1 MTLVEPKA
9 IGTPAE
15 RLDAHDKVTGTAP
28 YAFEHAVENPAYLYP
43 ILSTIGRGRVTAMD
57 TADAEALGGV
67 LAVLTVFDA
76 PRLADTSD
84 GELTILQDPEVHFRG
99 QFVGAVVAESPEVAR
114 HGAGLVRVDYDEAPH
129 DTDFRSDRDDLYAP
143 DDVNAG
149 FPTDTDDGDVDAALA
164 ASAVTVDRV
173 YSSAMEHNN
182 PMEPHATIAR
192 WTPGGSGP
200 VLTLHDSTQG
210 VHSVRQTLA
219 PLFGLEVEQ
228 VRVIAPYV
236 GGGFGSKGLPH
247 AHNVLAV
254 LAAQRSAGRPVKFA
268 LTRQQMFALS
278 AYRTATV
285 QHIRL
290 GADADGRL
298 TALSHEAIEQSAKI
312 KEFAE
317 QSAVPSRMMYSAPNR
332 HTTHR
337 LAALDVPAP
346 SWMRAPGETP
356 GMFAAEVAM
365 DELAAACGLDPIELR
380 IRNEPDV
387 DPSTGRPWSGR
398 RLTDCLREGA
408 RRFGWAERDATARS
422 RSDSEWQV
430 GLGVASATYPA
441 NTMPGSVAR
450 IVYQSDGTYSV
461 QIGSVDIGTG
471 AWTALTQ
478 IAADALGC
486 PLDSVVLQ
494 IGDTNLPPATVAGG
508 STGTTSWGSAIVA
521 AARAF
526 RDEHGGTPVPGAEA
540 SAGTLDNPDSGK
552 FALHS
557 FGAHFAEAH
566 VRRDSCEI
574 RVERMLGVFA
584 IGRVVN
590 ARTVRSQLIGGMTM
604 GVSMALHESSVND
617 PRFGH
622 VVTQDLA
629 SYHVSTHADIR
640 YLDAVCLDDVDAHAG
655 PVGSKGAGEIGIV
668 GAAAAV
674 ANAVHHATG
683 VRVRKVPI
691 HLDDLLPE

>member
-1 MTLVEPKA
+1 MTLVEPKV

-15 RLDAHDKVTGTAP
+15 RLDAHDKVTGAAS
-28 YAFEHAVENPAYLYP
+28 YAFEHTVDDPTYLYP
-43 ILSTIGRGRVTAMD
+43 ILSTIGRGRVTAVH
-57 TADAEALGGV
+57 TTDAEALDGV

-84 GELTILQDPEVHFRG
+84 GELAILQDPEVHFRG

-114 HGAGLVRVDYDEAPH
+114 HAASLVRVGYDEASH
-129 DTDFRSDRDDLYAP
+129 DTDFRSGRDDLYAP
-143 DDVNAG
+143 DEVNAG

-164 ASAVTVDRV
+164 GAAVTVDQV
-173 YSSAMEHNN
+173 YATAMEHNN

-210 VHSVRQTLA
+210 VHSVRKTLA

-247 AHNVLAV
+247 AHNVLVV
-254 LAAQRSAGRPVKFA
+254 LAAQRTAGRPVKFA

-278 AYRTATV
+278 AYRAPTV
-285 QHIRL
+285 QRVRL

-298 TALSHEAIEQSAKI
+298 TALSHGVITQSAKI

-317 QSAVPSRMMYSAPNR
+317 QAAVPSRMMYSTPTR

-356 GMFAAEVAM
+356 GMFAAEVAL
-365 DELAAACGLDPIELR
+365 DELAAACRLDPIELR

-387 DPSTGRPWSGR
+387 DPSTGHPWSGR

-408 RRFGWAERDATARS
+408 RRFGWADRDATARS

-450 IVYQSDGTYSV
+450 IVYQSDGTYTV

-478 IAADALGC
+478 IAADALEC
-486 PLDSVVLQ
+486 PLDSIALQ

-508 STGTTSWGSAIVA
+508 STGTTSWGSAVVA

-526 RDEHGGTPVPGAEA
+526 RAEHGTNPAPGAEA
-540 SAGTLDNPDSGK
+540 AAGTLDNPDADD

-557 FGAHFAEAH
+557 FGAHFVEAH
-566 VRRDSCEI
+566 VHRDSCEV

-640 YLDAVCLDDVDAHAG
+640 YLDAVCLDDVDEHAG
-655 PVGSKGAGEIGIV
+655 PLGAKGAGEIGIV

-691 HLDDLLPE
+691 HLDDLLPG

>member
-1 MTLVEPKA
+1 MTLVDPKV
-9 IGTPAE
+9 IGTSAE
-15 RLDAHDKVTGTAP
+15 RLDAHDKVTGTAL
-28 YAFEHAVENPAYLYP
+28 YAFEHPVEEPTYLHP
-43 ILSTIGRGRVTAMD
+43 ILSTIGRGRVTAMH
-57 TADAEALGGV
+57 TADAEALDGV

-84 GELTILQDPEVHFRG
+84 GELAILQDPQVHFRG
-99 QFVGAVVAESPEVAR
+99 QFVGAVVAETPEVAR
-114 HGAGLVRVDYDEAPH
+114 HGASLVRVDYDVESH
-129 DTDFRSDRDDLYAP
+129 DTDFHSGRDDLYAP
-143 DDVNAG
+143 EDVNAG
-149 FPTDTDDGDVDAALA
+149 FPTDTEDGDVEAALA
-164 ASAVTVDRV
+164 AAAVTVDQV
-173 YSSAMEHNN
+173 YSTAMEHNN
-182 PMEPHATIAR
+182 PMEPHAAIAR

-210 VHSVRQTLA
+210 VHSVRKTLA

-228 VRVIAPYV
+228 MRVIAPYV

-247 AHNVLAV
+247 AHDVLV
-254 LAAQRSAGRPVKFA
+254 VMAAQRVEGRPVKFA

-278 AYRTATV
+278 AYRTPTV

-290 GADADGRL
+290 GADEDGRL
-298 TALSHEAIEQSAKI
+298 TALAHEAIVQSAKI

-317 QSAVPSRMMYSAPNR
+317 QAAVPSRLMYSASTR
-332 HTTHR
+332 YTTHR
-337 LAALDVPAP
+337 LASLDVPAP

-365 DELAAACGLDPIELR
+365 DELAEACGLDPIELR
-380 IRNEPDV
+380 IRNEPGV

-408 RRFGWAERDATARS
+408 RRFGWADRNATAS
-422 RSDSEWQV
+422 ARSDSEWQV
-430 GLGVASATYPA
+430 GMGVASATYPA
-441 NTMPGSVAR
+441 NTSPGSVAR
-450 IVYQSDGTYSV
+450 IVYESDGTYTV

-486 PLDSVVLQ
+486 PLDAIVLQ
-494 IGDTNLPPATVAGG
+494 IGDTNLPSATVAGG
-508 STGTTSWGSAIVA
+508 STGTSSWGSAIVA
-521 AARAF
+521 AARSF
-526 RDEHGGTPVPGAEA
+526 RDEHGTSPAPGAET
-540 SAGTLDNPDSGK
+540 SAGTPDNPDAEK

-557 FGAHFAEAH
+557 FGAHFVEAH
-566 VRRDSCEI
+566 VHRDSCEI

-584 IGRVVN
+584 IGRMIN
-590 ARTVRSQLIGGMTM
+590 ARTVRSQLLGGMTM
-604 GVSMALHESSVND
+604 GISMALHESSVND

-640 YLDAVCLDDVDAHAG
+640 YLDAVCLDDVDEHAN
-655 PVGSKGAGEIGIV
+655 PMGSKGAGEIGIV

-674 ANAVHHATG
+674 ANAVRHATG

-691 HLDDLLPE
+691 HLDDLLPD

>member
-1 MTLVEPKA
+1 MTHVEPKV
-9 IGTPAE
+9 IGTPTE
-15 RLDAHDKVTGTAP
+15 RVDAHDKVTGTAL
-28 YAFEHAVENPAYLYP
+28 YAFEHPVDDPTYLYP
-43 ILSTIGRGRVTAMD
+43 VLSTIGRGRVTAMS
-57 TADAEALGGV
+57 TADAEALDGV
-67 LAVLTVFDA
+67 VAVLTVFDA
-76 PRLADTSD
+76 PRLSDTSD

-99 QFVGAVVAESPEVAR
+99 QFLGAVVAESAEVAR
-114 HGAGLVRVDYDEAPH
+114 HGAALVRVDYEELPH
-129 DTDFRSDRDDLYAP
+129 DTEFRSGRDDLYAP
-143 DDVNAG
+143 EEVNAG
-149 FPTDTDDGDVDAALA
+149 FPTDTEDGDVDAALA
-164 ASAVTVDRV
+164 AASVTVDQM
-173 YSSAMEHNN
+173 YSTAMEHNN

-192 WTPGGSGP
+192 WTTGGAGP

-210 VHSVRQTLA
+210 VHSVRGTLA

-254 LAAQRSAGRPVKFA
+254 MAAQRTAGRPVKFA

-278 AYRTATV
+278 AYRAPTV

-290 GADADGRL
+290 GADTDGRL
-298 TALSHEAIEQSAKI
+298 TALSHEVITQSAKI

-317 QSAVPSRMMYSAPNR
+317 QAAVPSRMMYSSPTR
-332 HTTHR
+332 YTTHR

-365 DELAAACGLDPIELR
+365 DELAEACGLDPIELR
-380 IRNEPDV
+380 IRNEPAV

-408 RRFGWAERDATARS
+408 RRFGWEARDATAAA
-422 RSDSEWQV
+422 RSDSEWLV
-430 GLGVASATYPA
+430 GMGVASSTYPA
-441 NTMPGSVAR
+441 GTMPGSVAR
-450 IVYQSDGTYSV
+450 IVYQSDGRYTA

-486 PLDSVVLQ
+486 PLDAVDLH
-494 IGDTNLPPATVAGG
+494 IGDTDYPSATVAGG
-508 STGTTSWGSAIVA
+508 STGTSSWGSAIVA

-526 RDEHGGTPVPGAEA
+526 RDEHGTSPRPGAEA
-540 SAGTLDNPDSGK
+540 SAGTPANPDAENV
-552 FALHS
+552 ALHS
-557 FGAHFAEAH
+557 FGAHFVEAH
-566 VRRDSCEI
+566 VHRDSCEI
-574 RVERMLGVFA
+574 SVERMLGVFA
-584 IGRVVN
+584 IGRVIN
-590 ARTVRSQLIGGMTM
+590 ARTVRSQLVGGMTM

-640 YLDAVCLDDVDAHAG
+640 YLDAVCLDDVDEHANAM
-655 PVGSKGAGEIGIV
+655 GSKGAGEIGIV

-674 ANAVHHATG
+674 ANAVRHATG
-683 VRVRKVPI
+683 IRVRKVPI
-691 HLDDLLPE
+691 HLDDLLPD

>member
-1 MTLVEPKA
+1 MTLVEPKV

-15 RLDAHDKVTGTAP
+15 RLDAHDKVTGTAS
-28 YAFEHAVENPAYLYP
+28 YAFEHAVEDPAHLYP
-43 ILSTIGRGRVTAMD
+43 ILSTIGRGRVTAMH
-57 TADAEALGGV
+57 TADAEALDGV

-76 PRLADTSD
+76 PRLVDTSD

-114 HGAGLVRVDYDEAPH
+114 HGAGLVRVDYDEASH
-129 DTDFRSDRDDLYAP
+129 DTDFRSGRDDLYAP

-164 ASAVTVDRV
+164 AAAVTVDQV
-173 YSSAMEHNN
+173 YSTAMEHNN

-192 WTPGGSGP
+192 WTPVGSGP

-254 LAAQRSAGRPVKFA
+254 LAAQRAAGRPVKFA

-285 QHIRL
+285 QRVRL

-317 QSAVPSRMMYSAPNR
+317 QSAVPSRMMYSTPNR
-332 HTTHR
+332 RTTHR

-380 IRNEPDV
+380 IRNEPDA

-408 RRFGWAERDATARS
+408 RRFGWADRDATARA

-450 IVYQSDGTYSV
+450 IVYQSDGTYTV

-486 PLDSVVLQ
+486 PLDSIVLQ

-526 RDEHGGTPVPGAEA
+526 RDEHGTTPAPGAEA
-540 SAGTLDNPDSGK
+540 SAGTLHNPDAEK

-590 ARTVRSQLIGGMTM
+590 TRTVRSQLIGGMTM

-655 PVGSKGAGEIGIV
+655 PMGSKGAGEIGIV

-683 VRVRKVPI
+683 VRVRNVPI
-691 HLDDLLPE
+691 HLDDLLPG

>member
-1 MTLVEPKA
+1 MTLVEPKV
-9 IGTPAE
+9 IGTPTE
-15 RLDAHDKVTGTAP
+15 RVDAHDKVTGTAL
-28 YAFEHAVENPAYLYP
+28 YAFEHPVDDPTYLFP
-43 ILSTIGRGRVTAMD
+43 VLSTIGRGRVTAMH
-57 TADAEALGGV
+57 TADAEALDGV
-67 LAVLTVFDA
+67 VTVLTVFDA
-76 PRLADTSD
+76 PRLDDTSD
-84 GELTILQDPEVHFRG
+84 AELAILQDPDVHFRG
-99 QFVGAVVAESPEVAR
+99 QFLGAVVADSPEVAR
-114 HGAGLVRVDYDEAPH
+114 HAAGLVRVDYEAASH
-129 DTDFRSDRDDLYAP
+129 DTEFGSGRDDLYAP
-143 DDVNAG
+143 EEVNAG
-149 FPTDTDDGDVDAALA
+149 FPTDTEDGDVDDALA
-164 ASAVTVDRV
+164 AAAVTVDQV
-173 YSSAMEHNN
+173 YSTAMEHNN
-182 PMEPHATIAR
+182 PMEPHASIAR
-192 WTPGGSGP
+192 WTPGGAGP

-210 VHSVRQTLA
+210 VHSVRATLA

-254 LAAQRSAGRPVKFA
+254 MAAQRTAGRPVKFA

-278 AYRTATV
+278 AYRAPTV

-298 TALSHEAIEQSAKI
+298 TALSHEVITQSAKI

-317 QSAVPSRMMYSAPNR
+317 QAAVPSRMMYSAATR
-332 HTTHR
+332 YTTHR
-337 LAALDVPAP
+337 LASLDVPAP

-365 DELAAACGLDPIELR
+365 DELAEACGLDPIELR
-380 IRNEPDV
+380 IRNEPEV

-398 RLTDCLREGA
+398 RLTDCLQEGA
-408 RRFGWAERDATARS
+408 RLFGWADRDAPARPG
-422 RSDSEWQV
+422 SDPEWLV
-430 GLGVASATYPA
+430 GTGVASATYPA
-441 NTMPGSVAR
+441 NTASGSVAR
-450 IVYQSDGTYSV
+450 IVYQSDGTYTV

-486 PLDSVVLQ
+486 PLDAIDLH
-494 IGDTNLPPATVAGG
+494 IGDTDYPSATVAGG
-508 STGTTSWGSAIVA
+508 STGTSSWGGAIVA

-526 RDEHGGTPVPGAEA
+526 RDEHGTSPQPGAES
-540 SAGTLDNPDSGK
+540 SAGTPENRDAGTV
-552 FALHS
+552 ALHS
-557 FGAHFAEAH
+557 FGAHFVEAH
-566 VRRDSCEI
+566 VHRVTCEI

-584 IGRVVN
+584 IGRVIN
-590 ARTVRSQLIGGMTM
+590 ARTVRSQMLGGMTM

-629 SYHVSTHADIR
+629 SYHVSTHADIG
-640 YLDAVCLDDVDAHAG
+640 YLEAVCLDDVDGHANAM
-655 PVGSKGAGEIGIV
+655 GSKGAGEIGIV

-683 VRVRKVPI
+683 IRVRKVPI
-691 HLDDLLPE
+691 HLDDLLPG

>member
-1 MTLVEPKA
+1 MTLVEPKV

-15 RLDAHDKVTGTAP
+15 RLDAHDKVTGTAS
-28 YAFEHAVENPAYLYP
+28 YAFEHTVDDPAHLYP
-43 ILSTIGRGRVTAMD
+43 IPSTIGRGRVTAVH
-57 TADAEALGGV
+57 TTDAEALDGV

-84 GELTILQDPEVHFRG
+84 GELAILQDPEVHFRG

-114 HGAGLVRVDYDEAPH
+114 HAAGLVRVDYDEASH
-129 DTDFRSDRDDLYAP
+129 DTDFRSGRDDLYAP
-143 DDVNAG
+143 DEVNAG

-164 ASAVTVDRV
+164 GSTVTVDQV
-173 YSSAMEHNN
+173 YSTAMEHNN
-182 PMEPHATIAR
+182 PMEPHATIAQ

-210 VHSVRQTLA
+210 VHSVRKTLA

-247 AHNVLAV
+247 AHNVLVV
-254 LAAQRSAGRPVKFA
+254 LAAQRVAGRPVKFA

-278 AYRTATV
+278 AYRAPTV
-285 QHIRL
+285 QRVRL

-298 TALSHEAIEQSAKI
+298 TALSHEVITQSAKI

-317 QSAVPSRMMYSAPNR
+317 QAAVSSRMMYSAPTR
-332 HTTHR
+332 RTTHR

-356 GMFAAEVAM
+356 GMFAAEVAL
-365 DELAAACGLDPIELR
+365 DELAAACRLDPIELR
-380 IRNEPDV
+380 IRNEPEV

-408 RRFGWAERDATARS
+408 RRFGWADRDATARS

-430 GLGVASATYPA
+430 GLGVAAATYPA

-450 IVYQSDGTYSV
+450 IVYQSDGTYTV

-486 PLDSVVLQ
+486 PLDSIVLQ

-526 RDEHGGTPVPGAEA
+526 RAEHGTNPSPGAEA
-540 SAGTLDNPDSGK
+540 AAGTLDNPDAAE

-557 FGAHFAEAH
+557 FGAHFVEAH

-629 SYHVSTHADIR
+629 SYHVSTHADIG
-640 YLDAVCLDDVDAHAG
+640 YLDAVCLDDVDEHAG
-655 PVGSKGAGEIGIV
+655 PMGSKGAGEIGIV

-691 HLDDLLPE
+691 HLDDLLPG